1 MTGIVFADGAV
12 WYEPYAFTYF
22 GAKDMPTGNGDET
35 SPYDF
40 YQYTDGSIARFD
52 LDDASPQTWTLPD
65 ADDGFCAD
73 FLGLS
78 NGVAIVRVDNPEK
91 DYTGDAYE
99 GGVYK
104 FRLASDGTMEML
116 GAFET
121 VQP

>member
-1 MTGIVFADGAV
+1 
-12 WYEPYAFTYF
+12 
-22 GAKDMPTGNGDET
+22 MPTGNGDET
-35 SPYDF
+35 SPCDF
-40 YQYTDGSIARFD
+40 YQYTDGTIARFD
-52 LDDASPQTWTLPD
+52 LDDASSQTWTLPD

-91 DYTGDAYE
+91 DFTGDAYE

-104 FRLASDGTMEML
+104 FRLTDEGMMELL